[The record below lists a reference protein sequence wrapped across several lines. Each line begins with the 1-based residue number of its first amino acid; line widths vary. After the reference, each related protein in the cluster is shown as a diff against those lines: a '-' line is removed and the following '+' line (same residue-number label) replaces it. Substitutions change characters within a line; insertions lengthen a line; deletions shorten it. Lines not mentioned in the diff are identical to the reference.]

1 MTNVYNVFE
10 VILIKKIQL
19 KINGRKKLEI
29 SGHFAEVMVAAP
41 WAYAAVSMVLLE
53 RLVMWYPGQI
63 IWRVRAKV
71 AGHFDVKWV

>member
-1 MTNVYNVFE
+1 M
-10 VILIKKIQL
+10 
-19 KINGRKKLEI
+19 
-29 SGHFAEVMVAAP
+29 AAAP

-63 IWRVRAKV
+63 IWRVPAKV